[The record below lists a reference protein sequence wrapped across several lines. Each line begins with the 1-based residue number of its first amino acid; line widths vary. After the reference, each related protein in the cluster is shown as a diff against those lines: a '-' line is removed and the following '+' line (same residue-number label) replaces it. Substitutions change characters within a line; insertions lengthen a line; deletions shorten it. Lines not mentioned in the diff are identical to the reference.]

1 MRAFQLATEAQVERE
16 GSEDEEKVEEYP
28 LTLHLGPYELKYKLP
43 TPAQVSLLIGTSQLG
58 GSASLGATYRFLRG
72 TFDKW
77 SYNLLLT
84 LVEDGKVTQDMIIGG
99 ESEDEGGIV
108 DELIKEASERPTEP
122 PTASSSS
129 SQAGGKRST
138 GRSPGK
144 GSTLSE

>member
-1 MRAFQLATEAQVERE
+1 MRAFKLASEAQIERE
-16 GSEDEEKVEEYP
+16 GSEDGEKVEEYP
-28 LTLHLGPYELKYKLP
+28 LTLPLGPHELKYKLP

-58 GSASLGATYRFLRG
+58 GTASLGATYRFLRG
-72 TFDKW
+72 TFDKR
-77 SYNLLLT
+77 SYTLLLT
-84 LVEDGKVTQDMIIGG
+84 LIEAGQVTESMIIGG

-122 PTASSSS
+122 PTDSSSS
-129 SQAGGKRST
+129 SEPGGKKST